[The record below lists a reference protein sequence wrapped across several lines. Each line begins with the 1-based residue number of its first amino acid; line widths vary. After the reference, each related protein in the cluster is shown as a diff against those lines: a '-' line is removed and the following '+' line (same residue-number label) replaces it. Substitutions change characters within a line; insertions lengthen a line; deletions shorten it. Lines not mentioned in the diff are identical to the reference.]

1 MEKTTLKFLSL
12 ILKTFKYALILFVAL
27 FFLLTLSLIGTY
39 KNFRIAVSNAL
50 DGRTNLSLAIEAVKN
65 KNWPEASVQANTAAE
80 KFQKAETSLKETQKN
95 IAISKITLFQN
106 QVNDLEYLVKTA
118 EILSRSLING
128 VTLVSEMEK
137 IRSGVLSSNFSDLS
151 ATEKNHFLKLIYE
164 AGPELNGLKANLD
177 LAKLNI
183 EKIHQIGVLWPVYK
197 KIADIKTELKQAGD
211 ILDKIIPLTKI
222 LPILGGYPEE
232 NHFLII
238 LQNNDEL
245 RPSGGF
251 IGVYGILISQNGEI
265 ISLKTDDSYHL
276 DMPAVGKWNY
286 PAPAPIN
293 KYLKV
298 SNWYFRDANWSPDWS
313 QASEKMIEI
322 YNGEKNAVGSST
334 EKFTGVIGITPDFI
348 ANLLHLTGP
357 ITIKGETY
365 NENNLQT
372 LLQYNVEVAYKE
384 QDISSWNRK
393 NIINDLMAELNKR
406 LFSLPTNRWDEVLTN
421 LEKDIVAK
429 NIQLYFVDQEKQTF
443 AQNLGASG
451 NIIKNN
457 GVSDYLMVVDANL
470 ASFKSDAV
478 MEKNI
483 IYNVKY
489 DKNNN
494 LAVNLS
500 LSYKHG
506 GDFNWRTTSY
516 HSYTRVYA
524 PYGSNMISLN
534 GLDQTVSDF
543 SVTNDDKLNKTV
555 FGFYWTTEPGTK
567 KEINLQYRLPETIRK
582 AIESNGYYDLIWQKQ
597 AGSRAKTQAIIN
609 YKNIFR
615 QINLTTDQNI
625 RVN

>member
-151 ATEKNHFLKLIYE
+151 TTEKNHFLKLIYE

-421 LEKDIVAK
+421 SEKDIVAK